1 MLFVDQVMK
10 EVKPVE
16 LNKINNSFVVDEDCH
31 DNSLISNRAPPS
43 EGTISVLQLS
53 WLFSESCYG

>member
-16 LNKINNSFVVDEDCH
+16 LNKINNSFVVDEDCN
-31 DNSLISNRAPPS
+31 DNSLISNHAPPS
-43 EGTISVLQLS
+43 EGRISLVQLS